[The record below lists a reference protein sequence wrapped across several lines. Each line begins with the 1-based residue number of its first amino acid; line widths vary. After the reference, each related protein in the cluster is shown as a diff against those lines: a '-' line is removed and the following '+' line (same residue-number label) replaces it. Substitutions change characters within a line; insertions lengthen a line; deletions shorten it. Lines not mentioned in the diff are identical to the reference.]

1 MFTLSLLKTPHT
13 VTFMSAS
20 RILLPLLLVSVL
32 AACSEQSSEKPG
44 ESVQAATPVATEA
57 TNAANDAES
66 NSQALHQIFEDYF
79 ESYLV
84 LNPTFAT
91 FIGDNRFNDQYV
103 NDISPEWRAAAKELH
118 QTALQRLD
126 SIDPS
131 LLDEEDQFN
140 YRIFKSRR
148 EMDLQDFAF
157 NDHLMPLNQF
167 RGVHN
172 SFAQLGSGSGLH
184 PFKTVKDYDD
194 FLSRMDGF
202 VAWMQQA
209 QVNMQEG
216 MSAGLTVPRVL
227 MEKVIPQL
235 ESQIVENAQ
244 DSGFYKPIT
253 DMPESFSAED
263 RQRLTAAYTAAIEQ
277 KLIPSYRDMRDFIS
291 EDYLPSARETH
302 GMNALPGGPERY
314 AFLVKQT
321 TTTDLTPED
330 IHAIGLSEVARIHQ
344 EMDAVMQQVGFKGDR
359 NAFFNFVNSD
369 PQFFFTERQQL
380 LDGYIAL
387 RSVID
392 PKAPK
397 LFKTLPKADFEIRL
411 VEPFREKSASG
422 GQYQA
427 ASPDGSRK
435 GVFYAN
441 AYDLSARPK
450 WAMESLYLHEAV
462 PGHHFQSALTLEM
475 TNLPRFRQ
483 FGSATAYSEGW
494 GLYAESLGKEL
505 GAYTDPYQYFGMLDA
520 ELWRAI
526 RLVTDTGFHHYGWT
540 REQVLD
546 YMFANAPVAE
556 ARAVSEAER
565 FMAIPSQALA
575 YKIGQLKIQELRDRS
590 ELALGAGFDIRE
602 FHAQVLGTGRVPLD
616 VLEEQIDRW
625 IAATSPMIAEPA
637 ADPVSQ

>member
-1 MFTLSLLKTPHT
+1 MPASRALFTLLSTALL
-13 VTFMSAS
+13 F
-20 RILLPLLLVSVL
+20 
-32 AACSEQSSEKPG
+32 ACSEQSAEP
-44 ESVQAATPVATEA
+44 
-57 TNAANDAES
+57 AANVPEQPGAQAES
-66 NSQALHQIFEDYF
+66 AAPTGDAGVNSAALHQLFEDYF

-91 FIGDNRFNDQYV
+91 FIGDNRFNDQYA
-103 NDISPEWRAAAKELH
+103 NDIGPEWRAAAE
-118 QTALQRLD
+118 QLQRNALD
-126 SIDPS
+126 QLQSIDVS
-131 LLDEEDQFN
+131 LLDEDELLN
-140 YRIFKSRR
+140 YEIFKSRR

-157 NDHLMPLNQF
+157 ADHLMPLNQF
-167 RGVHN
+167 RGQHN
-172 SFAQLGSGSGLH
+172 AFVQLGSGSGLQ
-184 PFKTVKDYDD
+184 PFQTVEDYDN
-194 FLSRMDGF
+194 FLKRVDGF

-216 MSAGLTVPRVL
+216 IGAGLTVPRVL

-235 ESQIVENAQ
+235 ESQIVKKAA
-244 DSGFYKPIT
+244 DSAFYQPIAN
-253 DMPESFSAED
+253 MPESFSAED
-263 RQRLTAAYTAAIEQ
+263 RERLAAAYTAAIEQ
-277 KLIPSYRDMRDFIS
+277 KLVPAYRDMRDYIS
-291 EDYLPSARETH
+291 EDYLAAARETH

-314 AFLVKQT
+314 AFLVRQT

-330 IHAIGLSEVARIHQ
+330 IHAIGLSEVARIHA
-344 EMDAVMQQVGFKGDR
+344 EMQAVMQQVGFAGDR
-359 NAFFNFVNSD
+359 DEFFNFVNSD

-392 PKAPK
+392 PNAPK
-397 LFKTLPKADFEIRL
+397 LFKTMPKADFEIRL
-411 VEPFREKSASG
+411 VEPFREKSAAG
-422 GQYQA
+422 GQYRA

-435 GVFYAN
+435 GVFFAN

-494 GLYAESLGKEL
+494 GLYAESLGREL
-505 GAYTDPYQYFGMLDA
+505 GAYTDPYQYFGMLNA

-526 RLVTDTGFHHYGWT
+526 RLVADTGFHYYGWT

-546 YMFANAPVAE
+546 YMYANSPVAE
-556 ARAVSEAER
+556 ATAVAEAER

-575 YKIGQLKIQELRDRS
+575 YKIGQLKIQELRDRA
-590 ELALGAGFDIRE
+590 EEALGSAFDIRE
-602 FHAQVLGTGRVPLD
+602 FHERVLGTGRVPLS
-616 VLEEQIDRW
+616 VLEGQIDRW
-625 IAATSPMIAEPA
+625 IAATSPML
-637 ADPVSQ
+637 ADPTASSHATP